1 MKLSKWVVAG
11 VLGLVFQA
19 TASGQ
24 IYESEDAEGVP
35 DFSDTPTAGAEVVD
49 LPATNLMNA
58 PPAEAPAPPAEAP
71 RAPVAHAPAAMDTE
85 QGESGAVH
93 YGGDEEDNVRAQ
105 RRVNAERV
113 ENALPGVEPR
123 AAEGGAAAV
132 EGREVHHEGGAVH
145 RGRGGRR

>member
-11 VLGLVFQA
+11 VFGLVFQA
-19 TASGQ
+19 AAIGQ

-71 RAPVAHAPAAMDTE
+71 RAPVVHAPAAMDTE
-85 QGESGAVH
+85 QGESGAVY
-93 YGGDEEDNVRAQ
+93 YGDDEDDIVRA
-105 RRVNAERV
+105 RRLQNAERV
-113 ENALPGVEPR
+113 EPGVEPRAR

-132 EGREVHHEGGAVH
+132 EGHEVHREGAVH
-145 RGRGGRR
+145 RAAGGRR